1 MGMTDPRFTLFFH
14 VLSAL
19 PHGSPSP
26 LSTMSVADINFSGP
40 EAGRGEAETHRAAKN
55 KQLLARTEG
64 GAVAVSMNEDAQWG
78 RGRSPL
84 EFL

>member
-1 MGMTDPRFTLFFH
+1 MGMTDPRFTLSFL

-19 PHGSPSP
+19 PR
-26 LSTMSVADINFSGP
+26 LSLPCLWLTSISQTLK
-40 EAGRGEAETHRAAKN
+40 EGRGEAATHRTAKN

-78 RGRSPL
+78 RGRSPFEL
-84 EFL
+84 L